1 MKSLSGFD
9 TGVRRNKAEITVTV
23 ILGRLSFSSCN
34 NPERFIIAV
43 SAVWMNKSRF
53 LEKKV
58 QGICQ
63 KHLLSQ
69 IPLQGREQLP
79 DLICRWLDG
88 NQYSLIG

>member
-63 KHLLSQ
+63 ACEYLVTVLKSTTNQDLL
-69 IPLQGREQLP
+69 P
-79 DLICRWLDG
+79 
-88 NQYSLIG
+88 